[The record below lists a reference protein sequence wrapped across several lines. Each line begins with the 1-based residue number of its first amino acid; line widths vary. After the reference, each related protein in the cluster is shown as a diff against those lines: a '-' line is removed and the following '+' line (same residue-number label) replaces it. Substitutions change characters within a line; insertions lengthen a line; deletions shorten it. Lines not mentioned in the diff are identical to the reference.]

1 MFAMFKQFFATLT
14 SLFSATEKLAS
25 AANHAASFV
34 EGEAAGFNE
43 RTSLSRL
50 QDLKKLRSQYS
61 VEDQLLAAQEA
72 VARRNLDKQIDELA
86 REAAVSKAPAKA
98 AKTTE

>member
-1 MFAMFKQFFATLT
+1 MFAALRMFFATLT

-61 VEDQLLAAQEA
+61 VEDQQLAAQEA
-72 VARRNLDKQIDELA
+72 VARRNLDKTVEELA
-86 REAAVSKAPAKA
+86 RETAPAKA
-98 AKTTE
+98 AK

>member
-86 REAAVSKAPAKA
+86 REAAVSKAPAAKA
-98 AKTTE
+98 DK

>member
-1 MFAMFKQFFATLT
+1 MFKQFFATLT